1 MINRRA
7 KFEYELLEEYTAGI
21 VLTGPE
27 IKSLREGLSN
37 INDSYCVISGS
48 EIFIRNMFISK
59 YRHDFSS
66 SDNSERRDRK
76 LLLTKKEIK
85 KLTSKLIDKG
95 LTIIPLSV
103 STNKYAKIRI
113 ALAKGKKLWDK
124 RESIKNREI
133 DRNLK
138 RLVR

>member
-7 KFEYELLEEYTAGI
+7 KFEYTLLDQYTAGI

-27 IKSLREGLSN
+27 IKSLRSGRANL
-37 INDSYCVISGS
+37 NDSYCVVVDG
-48 EIFIRNMFISK
+48 EIILKNMFISRYDYDTDK
-59 YRHDFSS
+59 
-66 SDNSERRDRK
+66 NSQERRDRK

-85 KLTSKLIDKG
+85 KITSKLIDKG

-103 STNKYAKIRI
+103 SVNKYAKIKI
-113 ALAKGKKLWDK
+113 SVAKGKKLWDK
-124 RESIKNREI
+124 RETIKNRDI

-138 RLVR
+138 SYI

>member
-1 MINRRA
+1 MINRKA
-7 KFEYELLEEYTAGI
+7 KFEYEILEEYTAGI

-37 INDSYCVISGS
+37 INDSYCVLVDN
-48 EIFIRNMFISK
+48 ELFIRNMYISK
-59 YRHDFSS
+59 YRHDFSK
-66 SDNSERRDRK
+66 DNSERRDRK

-85 KLTSKLIDKG
+85 KLSGKLIDKG
-95 LTIIPLSV
+95 ITIIPLSV
-103 STNKYAKIRI
+103 TINKRAKIRI
-113 ALAKGKKLWDK
+113 ALAKGKKMWDK
-124 RESIKNREI
+124 RETIKNREI

>member
-1 MINRRA
+1 MINRKA
-7 KFEYELLEEYTAGI
+7 KFEYEILEEYTVGI

-37 INDSYCVISGS
+37 INDSYCVLVDN
-48 EIFIRNMFISK
+48 ELFIRNMFISK
-59 YRHDFSS
+59 YRHDFSK
-66 SDNSERRDRK
+66 DNTERRDRK

-85 KLTSKLIDKG
+85 KLSGKLIDKG
-95 LTIIPLSV
+95 ITIVPLLV
-103 STNKYAKIRI
+103 TINKHAKVRI
-113 ALAKGKKLWDK
+113 ALAKGKKMWDK
-124 RESIKNREI
+124 RETIKNREI